1 MPGRTIGISMNV
13 GYPGTQSRSADA
25 IIQNRIAAGTIAFG
39 QAVALK
45 GDTNQWRLVATGDTA
60 AVVAGVA
67 VREVVQ
73 ANTFDP
79 QSNPDYVANAPCDV
93 MTRGNCIVKCQR
105 GTPVAGSAVYVRI
118 TANASQY
125 PDAVVGGFEAEAD
138 GNNTIQVTNIEWTT
152 GVIDSNKSAEI
163 TIKTRAKG

>member
-1 MPGRTIGISMNV
+1 MPGRTIGISMNA
-13 GYPGTQSRSADA
+13 GWPGTQSRSADA

-45 GDTNQWRLVATGDTA
+45 GDTNQWRLVATGDEA
-60 AVVAGVA
+60 SAIAGVA

-79 QSNPDYVANAPCDV
+79 QSNPDYVANMPCDV

-118 TANASQY
+118 TANVQY
-125 PDAVVGGFEAEAD
+125 ADAVVGGFESEAD
-138 GNNTIQVTNIEWTT
+138 DANTVQVPNIEWTT
-152 GVIDSNKSAEI
+152 GVIDANKCAEI

>member
-1 MPGRTIGISMNV
+1 MPGRTIGISMNA
-13 GYPGTQSRSADA
+13 GWPGTQSRSADA

-45 GDTNQWRLVATGDTA
+45 GDTNQWRLVATGDA
-60 AVVAGVA
+60 ASAIAGVA

-79 QSNPDYVANAPCDV
+79 QSNPDYVANMPCDV

-118 TANASQY
+118 TANVQY
-125 PDAVVGGFEAEAD
+125 ADAVVGGFEAEAD
-138 GNNTIQVTNIEWTT
+138 DVNTVQVPNIEWTT
-152 GVIDSNKSAEI
+152 GGIDANKCAEI

>member
-1 MPGRTIGISMNV
+1 MPGRTIGISMNA
-13 GYPGTQSRSADA
+13 GWPGTQSRSADA

-45 GDTNQWRLVATGDTA
+45 GDTNQWRLVATGDA
-60 AVVAGVA
+60 DSAIAGVA

-73 ANTFDP
+73 ANTFNP
-79 QSNPDYVANAPCDV
+79 QSNPDYVANMPCDV

-105 GTPVAGSAVYVRI
+105 GTPTAGSAVYVRI
-118 TANASQY
+118 TANAKY
-125 PDAVVGGFEAEAD
+125 ADAVVGGFEAEAD
-138 GNNTIQVTNIEWTT
+138 DANTVQVPNIEWTT
-152 GVIDSNKSAEI
+152 GVIDANKCAEI